1 MTGIST
7 RPLRPPARP
16 QWGRGV
22 RRRVLRVVGIV
33 LAALLVLLAV
43 SVGRP
48 LAAPGTDTTS
58 ARLAEWARDHQ
69 LGGVVTWLERKTYHP
84 PTVGGLPPTTSPLRT
99 GPGAAVPVSGGTAL
113 PPPIAPIAAPGLPGE
128 GSWHVLASVHG
139 VAALA
144 AAYLRPDALHTSYV
158 SGVVWIDPRR
168 VRAELHPGSLDPG
181 GSGWAQPNRLPA
193 DHRTGLLAAF
203 NSGFRLHSAH
213 GGFYEGGRYGA
224 PLRAGIASMVFRRDG
239 TLTVGKWGR
248 DAHLG
253 PDVVAVRQN
262 LALLIDGGRVAPGLD
277 ANAGDAWGATLGN
290 AKYVWRS
297 GVGVRADG
305 GVIYVA
311 GNRLTAGS
319 LSELLRRAGCVRA
332 MELDINPEWTSF
344 IRYTPTER
352 NLLPD
357 MQGSPRRYDTTSSR
371 DFVAL
376 YAR

>member
-1 MTGIST
+1 MTTTG
-7 RPLRPPARP
+7 LRRFRVQPVT
-16 QWGRGV
+16 GRRGR
-22 RRRVLRVVGIV
+22 RRRVLQGLGMV
-33 LAALLVLLAV
+33 LAVVLVLPAV
-43 SVGRP
+43 SVGRA
-48 LAAPGTDTTS
+48 LAAPGTDTAS
-58 ARLAEWARDHQ
+58 ARLAEWARDH
-69 LGGVVTWLERKTYHP
+69 GFDGVITWLEAKTYHAP
-84 PTVGGLPPTTSPLRT
+84 KVGGLPLATSPLR
-99 GPGAAVPVSGGTAL
+99 AAPRGPVSALAETAL
-113 PPPIAPIAAPGLPGE
+113 PPPIAPIAAPALPGE
-128 GSWHVLASVHG
+128 GSWRVLASVHG
-139 VAALA
+139 APALA
-144 AAYLRPDALHTSYV
+144 VAYLRPDAMHTSYV
-158 SGVVWIDPRR
+158 SAVVWIDPRL
-168 VRAELHPGSLDPG
+168 VRAQLHPGSLDPG
-181 GSGWAQPNRLPA
+181 GSGWAQPSRLPA
-193 DHRTGLLAAF
+193 DRRAGLLAAF

-239 TLTVGKWGR
+239 TLTVAKWGR
-248 DAHLG
+248 DAHFG
-253 PDVVAVRQN
+253 ADVVAVRQN
-262 LALLIDGGRVAPGLD
+262 LALLIDGGHVAAGLGI
-277 ANAGDAWGATLGN
+277 NAGNAWGATLGN

-297 GVGVRADG
+297 GIGVRSDG

-319 LSELLRRAGCVRA
+319 LAELLRRAGCLRA

>member
-1 MTGIST
+1 MTTT
-7 RPLRPPARP
+7 RPRRFPVRPAP
-16 QWGRGV
+16 GRRG
-22 RRRVLRVVGIV
+22 RRRWVLPVVGVV
-33 LAALLVLLAV
+33 LAVLLVPPAV
-43 SVGRP
+43 SVGR
-48 LAAPGTDTTS
+48 AIAVPGTDTTS
-58 ARLAEWARDHQ
+58 ARLAEWARDH
-69 LGGVVTWLERKTYHP
+69 GFDGVITWLETKTYHAP
-84 PTVGGLPPTTSPLRT
+84 KVGGLPPTTSPLRT
-99 GPGAAVPVSGGTAL
+99 APGGPVAARAGTAL
-113 PPPIAPIAAPGLPGE
+113 PPPIAPIAAPALPGE

-139 VAALA
+139 APALA
-144 AAYLRPDALHTSYV
+144 VAYLRPDAMHTSYV
-158 SGVVWIDPRR
+158 SGVVWINPRL
-168 VRAELHPGSLDPG
+168 VRAQLHPGSLDPG
-181 GSGWAQPNRLPA
+181 GSGWAQPSRLPA
-193 DHRTGLLAAF
+193 DRRAGLLAAF
-203 NSGFRLHSAH
+203 NSGFRLRSAH

-239 TLTVGKWGR
+239 TLTVAKWGR

-253 PDVVAVRQN
+253 PDVAAVRQN
-262 LALLIDGGRVAPGLD
+262 LALLIDGGRVAAGLD
-277 ANAGDAWGATLGN
+277 ANAGNAWGATLGN

-297 GVGVRADG
+297 GIGVRVDG

-319 LSELLRRAGCVRA
+319 LGELLRRAGCLRA